1 MFYKKITLNIPVWLY
16 IVYFDL
22 ANMFDAFPIG
32 RVILRKFWE
41 KSSYVGLMFFSTLA
55 LFSVFVF
62 CLWIKCRRYPLNVLA
77 TFFIVFYA
85 NYDQL
90 KISFNGLFINYSLV
104 SATISF
110 IAYYARDKSI
120 SPTITLQNFCFEYVI
135 FSCTMLK
142 VIDNTITEDMSKT
155 TMTMW
160 KNW

>member
-1 MFYKKITLNIPVWLY
+1 
-16 IVYFDL
+16 
-22 ANMFDAFPIG
+22 
-32 RVILRKFWE
+32 
-41 KSSYVGLMFFSTLA
+41 MFFSTLA

-142 VIDNTITEDMSKT
+142 VIDNTITEVYSDHSRRETLWYLRIICFDCKLFILF
-155 TMTMW
+155 
-160 KNW
+160 KILYHEVKI